1 MARANNIRDER
12 GFHNKA
18 ARHQLLCPVFAAP
31 GLTTPWCS
39 GPRAGLHVISGLL
52 RDSWMNVGR
61 EPEDP
66 RLGGERGTV
75 RLRH

>member
-1 MARANNIRDER
+1 MATANNIRDER

-39 GPRAGLHVISGLL
+39 GPRAGYHGNEST
-52 RDSWMNVGR
+52 
-61 EPEDP
+61 EPVTSYRTMLCEIDGCHHAFE
-66 RLGGERGTV
+66 L
-75 RLRH
+75 